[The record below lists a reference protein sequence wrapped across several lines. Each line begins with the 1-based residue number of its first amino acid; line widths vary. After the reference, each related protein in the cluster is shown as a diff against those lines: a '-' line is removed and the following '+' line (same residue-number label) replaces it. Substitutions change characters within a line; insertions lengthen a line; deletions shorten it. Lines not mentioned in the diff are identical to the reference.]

1 MPAAVGS
8 VAAGDGNAPPGHR
21 SPAVNFSG
29 RGAAPP
35 PSTTTLVRPP
45 HWYGMGGGCSSIWP
59 LCARPCCVGVIG
71 EAGSSPG
78 KVEGGSPATGDGGG
92 RLNPIGSVRGGRGGE
107 GKLG

>member
-1 MPAAVGS
+1 SQTHNLLLPTLSVAHFLRISSPSPLLRRGGAGAVPAAVGS

-45 HWYGMGGGCSSIWP
+45 HWSSYCI
-59 LCARPCCVGVIG
+59 C
-71 EAGSSPG
+71 
-78 KVEGGSPATGDGGG
+78 T
-92 RLNPIGSVRGGRGGE
+92 VR
-107 GKLG
+107 